1 MKKIMAA
8 ISFVWCLLCVA
19 NAQAAGIVFSFGA
32 NVTPEKQAAL
42 EAAKA
47 ELEQIIHFRQDVKVS
62 VSFSNSMDCD
72 ESSAVLGFA
81 GPQTA
86 YRDFPGAP
94 QSNVWYASAEAA
106 DLGSTFAMD
115 DAVHIA
121 GQFNNKLG
129 QSGCLSGTTW
139 YFGTDHNPGSNQVDF
154 LGTAV
159 HEMMHGL
166 GFLSFV
172 GSDGALN
179 GGFMDNFSTFLRDAS
194 TGKNWSDMTDGERA
208 TSILNDG
215 NLVWNGAKTI
225 AMDSLLSAGVNGGKV
240 QLYAPSSYE
249 NGSSTS
255 HFDIAVHYSSDADE
269 VMEPYDAF
277 PQESIMASAA
287 FCDMGWELA
296 RDTDGDGVNDCDDA
310 DPLVAP
316 DADGDGVFDTQDAF
330 PNNDAAA
337 VDSDGD
343 GMPDAWLPSN
353 PYGCAPAATT
363 CNGLTLDTDNDND
376 GVPDASDNCP
386 LIKNADQ
393 KDYNSNGQGDAC
405 DPLPMPNKVGQ
416 VAQDK
421 TGAVVAFIGDFDGD
435 GYGDYAVGS
444 PGFDIAAVPTVS
456 PAIKDVGR
464 IDIISGKTGLNLF
477 ELSGANPKDGFG
489 SAVVG
494 NADIDGD
501 GYADVVMGAPL
512 ADDTDNGLK
521 NVGMISVIYGCSG
534 TNCAQH
540 EEYYGTEVNAM
551 FGAAVALGDFNN
563 DGKADVA
570 VGIPKAVN
578 AQGVKLLKQAGEVK
592 ILSGND
598 LNAPPLLDVY
608 GKTANAHAGTALAM
622 GIWDTTPGDELM
634 VGAPNDDDTVD
645 GLTDA
650 GSVRVYSLSNGI
662 NEDFAEPGTA
672 AGDHFG
678 AAIATGGDIDT
689 DGLKDWV
696 VGMPGADVLVN
707 GVKKKNAGGVR
718 VFLGSTISLHPEL
731 SPLLGT
737 DTNGGLGSAVA
748 LGDVNGDGYADIIA
762 GAPKAANPTAVP
774 KTISATGSVRIYS
787 KNSGSLQLLG
797 EPLYGTKK
805 GDLFGASVSA
815 GNIDGD
821 GKAEVFI
828 GAPGSDVLT
837 TKLQKNAGGVVLVR
851 GAGL

>member
-1 MKKIMAA
+1 MKAA
-8 ISFVWCLLCVA
+8 ITRYVAAGMLMLLCA
-19 NAQAAGIVFSFGA
+19 TSAQAAGIVFSFGA
-32 NVTPEKQAAL
+32 NITPEKQAAL

-47 ELEQIIHFRQDVKVS
+47 ELEQIIHFRQNVKVS

-106 DLGSTFAMD
+106 DLGAAGAMD
-115 DAVHIA
+115 DAVHIS

-166 GFLSFV
+166 GFLSFI
-172 GSDGALN
+172 GSDGALS
-179 GGFMDNFSTFLRDAS
+179 GGFMDNFSTFLRDVS
-194 TGKNWSDMTDGERA
+194 TGKNWKNMTNGERA
-208 TSILNDG
+208 ASILNDG

-225 AMDSLLSAGVNGGKV
+225 AMSSLLSDGVNGGKV

-255 HFDIAVHYSSDADE
+255 HFDTAVHYSSDADE

-287 FCDMGWELA
+287 FCDMGWQLA
-296 RDTDGDGVNDCDDA
+296 VDTDGDGINDCDDSDPLVAPDTDGDGVFDA
-310 DPLVAP
+310 
-316 DADGDGVFDTQDAF
+316 QDAF
-330 PNNDAAA
+330 PNNAAAA

-343 GMPDAWLPSN
+343 GMPDAWLPGN
-353 PYGCAPAATT
+353 PYGCVPTAPT

-376 GVPDASDNCP
+376 GVPDVSDNCP
-386 LIKNADQ
+386 LAPNPNQ
-393 KDYNSNGQGDAC
+393 KDYNNNGAGDAC
-405 DPLPMPNKVGQ
+405 DPLPMLGLNGKV
-416 VAQDK
+416 AKDK
-421 TGAVVAFIGDFDGD
+421 TGMVVAFAGDFDGD
-435 GYGDYAVGS
+435 GYGDYVVGS
-444 PGFDIAAVPTVS
+444 PASNKGAGKVE
-456 PAIKDVGR
+456 
-464 IDIISGKTGLNLF
+464 IISGKTGLPLF
-477 ELSGANPKDGFG
+477 TMNGAAAKEGLG
-489 SAVVG
+489 AAVAG
-494 NADIDGD
+494 NAHVDGD
-501 GYADVVMGAPL
+501 SFADVVVGAPL
-512 ADDTDNGLK
+512 ANDAVNGLK
-521 NVGMISVIYGCSG
+521 GVGMVSVIYGCSG
-534 TNCAQH
+534 TNCATH
-540 EEYYGTEVNAM
+540 VEKYGTEAKAM
-551 FGAAVALGDFNN
+551 FGASIALGDFDN
-563 DGKADVA
+563 DGKADIA

-578 AQGVKLLKQAGEVK
+578 AQGVKPLKQAGEVK
-592 ILSGND
+592 ILSGDD

-608 GKTANAHAGTALAM
+608 GKTANARAGTAVAM
-622 GIWDTTPGDELM
+622 GVWDTTPGDELM
-634 VGAPNDDDTVD
+634 VGAPNDDDVD
-645 GLTDA
+645 SRLTDA
-650 GSVRVYSLSNGI
+650 GSVRVYSLSNGS
-662 NEDFAEPGTA
+662 NEDFFEYGAA

-678 AAIATGGDIDT
+678 AAIATGSDIDT

-696 VGMPGADVLVN
+696 IGMPGADVLVN

-718 VFLGSTISLHPEL
+718 VFLGSTISFHPEL

-774 KTISATGSVRIYS
+774 KTIAATGSVRIYS
-787 KNSGSLQLLG
+787 KKSGALHLLG
-797 EPLYGTKK
+797 TPLYGAKK
-805 GDLFGASVSA
+805 GDLFGASVA
-815 GNIDGD
+815 TGDIDGD

-828 GAPGSDVLT
+828 GVPGSDVLT
-837 TKLQKNAGGVVLVR
+837 TKLQKDAGEVVLVR
-851 GAGL
+851 GTGL